1 MREDIKKLF
10 PEWTNSNEY
19 YDLCLS
25 DDIDSLLSCIVLEK
39 IKGYKINYFYDFT
52 KIYSTN
58 QAINKVIAVDVDL
71 QKGKCWGNHVI
82 IGENKESANLNRIL
96 NISNENYTNKYAGS
110 TLLTILSYY
119 DIDIS
124 HLSKEAKMILL
135 CVDSAYL
142 GFYHDSFKEVHK
154 KYIYDILQ
162 FPELI
167 EIEERHKKE
176 EFEELQ
182 RKYRLKEKIKINK
195 EGMLYTKIDLDG
207 LGVILNMPLKLPD
220 IQFSLR
226 KSFQTDL
233 TTKEY
238 YTTIRNFVN
247 IFSLAMI
254 KKDSIKFSF
263 Y

>member
-1 MREDIKKLF
+1 MRPDIKKLF
-10 PEWTNSNEY
+10 PDWVNSNEY

-25 DDIDSLLSCIVLEK
+25 DDVDSLLSCIFLEK

-52 KIYSTN
+52 NIYSTDK
-58 QAINKVIAVDVDL
+58 ATNKVIAVDVDL
-71 QKGKCWGNHVI
+71 TKGKCWGNHVVI
-82 IGENKESANLNRIL
+82 EGNKESANLNRVL
-96 NISNENYTNKYAGS
+96 GISQENYTQKYAGS

-119 DIDIS
+119 DVDIS
-124 HLSKEAKMILL
+124 QLSEEAKMILL

-142 GFYHDSFKEVHK
+142 GFYNDNFKEIHK
-154 KYIYDILQ
+154 KYIGDILQ

-167 EIEERHKKE
+167 EIEERHTKE
-176 EFEELQ
+176 EFEGLQ

-195 EGMLYTKIDLDG
+195 EGMLDTDIALTELEAV
-207 LGVILNMPLKLPD
+207 LGIPFKLPS
-220 IQFSLR
+220 IKFYLR

-233 TTKEY
+233 ITQEY
-238 YTTIRNFVN
+238 YNTIKNFVN

-254 KKDSIKFSF
+254 RKDSIKFTF

>member
-1 MREDIKKLF
+1 MRPDIKKLF
-10 PEWTNSNEY
+10 PAWVNDNEY

-25 DDIDSLLSCIVLEK
+25 DDIDSLLSCVVLEK

-52 KIYSTN
+52 NIYSTN
-58 QAINKVIAVDVDL
+58 QAINKAIAIDVDL
-71 QKGKCWGNHVI
+71 KQGKCWGNHVAI
-82 IGENKESANLNRIL
+82 EENKESANLNKVL
-96 NISNENYTNKYAGS
+96 GISQENYRNKYAGS

-119 DIDIS
+119 NVDIS
-124 HLSKEAKMILL
+124 HLSEEGKMILL
-135 CVDSAYL
+135 CIDSAYL
-142 GFYHDSFKEVHK
+142 GFYNNDFKEVH
-154 KYIYDILQ
+154 IYYMRDILQ
-162 FPELI
+162 FPELV

-207 LGVILNMPLKLPD
+207 LGVILNMPLKLSD
-220 IQFSLR
+220 IQFYLK
-226 KSFQTDL
+226 KSFETDL
-233 TTKEY
+233 ITHQY

-254 KKDSIKFSF
+254 NKHSIKFTF

>member
-10 PEWTNSNEY
+10 PSWVNDNEY

-25 DDIDSLLSCIVLEK
+25 DDIDSLLSCVVLEK

-52 KIYSTN
+52 NIYSTN
-58 QAINKVIAVDVDL
+58 QAINKAIAIDVDL
-71 QKGKCWGNHVI
+71 KQGKCWGNHVAI
-82 IGENKESANLNRIL
+82 EENKESANLNKVL
-96 NISNENYTNKYAGS
+96 GISQENYRNKYAGS

-119 DIDIS
+119 NVDIS
-124 HLSKEAKMILL
+124 HLSEEGKMILL
-135 CVDSAYL
+135 CIDSAYL
-142 GFYHDSFKEVHK
+142 GFYNNDFKEVH
-154 KYIYDILQ
+154 IYYMRDILQ
-162 FPELI
+162 FPELV

-195 EGMLYTKIDLDG
+195 EGMLYTKINLDG
-207 LGVILNMPLKLPD
+207 LGVLFNMPLKLPD
-220 IQFSLR
+220 IQFYMK
-226 KSFQTDL
+226 KSFESDL
-233 TTKEY
+233 ITHQY

-254 KKDSIKFSF
+254 NKDSIKFTF

>member
-1 MREDIKKLF
+1 MRPDIKQLF
-10 PEWTNSNEY
+10 PAWVNSDEY

-25 DDIDSLLSCIVLEK
+25 DDVDSLLSCIFLEK

-52 KIYSTN
+52 NIYSTDK
-58 QAINKVIAVDVDL
+58 ATNKVVAVDIDL
-71 QKGKCWGNHVI
+71 VKGKCWGNHVVVE
-82 IGENKESANLNRIL
+82 ENKESANLNRVL
-96 NISNENYTNKYAGS
+96 GISQENYRNKYAGS

-119 DIDIS
+119 DVDIS
-124 HLSKEAKMILL
+124 HLSEEGKMILL
-135 CVDSAYL
+135 CIDSAYL
-142 GFYHDSFKEVHK
+142 GFYNNDFKEVH
-154 KYIYDILQ
+154 IYYMRDILQ
-162 FPELI
+162 FPELV

-207 LGVILNMPLKLPD
+207 LGVILNMPLKLPN
-220 IQFSLR
+220 IQFYLK
-226 KSFQTDL
+226 KSFETDL
-233 TTKEY
+233 ITHQY